1 MENENIK
8 EKATEGKAL
17 KCLRALLGAIKK
29 YGLTVVSVIAALIS
43 FGICLYYILYPSQG
57 YFHSD
62 CTDSLLWANAT
73 VESGNVFDENFRY
86 AAMLPFSS
94 SLWYVPLISIFGM
107 TMNVQLAGMAIF
119 LVLFTAAIYFMCR
132 SFDWS
137 VAASCG
143 MISALLLGLSGSDKL
158 REIMWGHVIYYSLA
172 LIIICVALGLHQR
185 LSKDLGAEKISTSR
199 SVIFAALIA
208 VLFAGNA
215 TNGFQMIAISTLPV
229 LAAIFAER
237 FFDGKTKL
245 FSKDNLPAAA
255 SLILIVI
262 STLFGLVILKVLKGD
277 KTANYTSIYSTFS
290 SVSDWYSNFAGFFE
304 DYLTLIGVNI
314 TKGAPLLEKESLPYL
329 IRLAGGALILV
340 LPIIRLCTYKSI
352 RERSTKILLWTHV
365 AVSAVIMVDFV
376 CGRLS
381 NANWR
386 LTPMVGTAIMS
397 TVAILREFFGDLKEH
412 PVEFRLSSVLCVLL
426 VLMCAANAN
435 EIRKMPKDYGQD
447 NYLHVLASD
456 LEERGLEYGYA
467 TFWRSQAITVISDS
481 KVKCRETLVNNSGVI
496 TDYYQSS
503 RLWYEDQP
511 GIDKYF
517 VILSQSEYDTVLQTE
532 YWNDIMS
539 DGSFVEEFTSGG
551 CYVFVFNRNIILKGE
566 FNG

>member
-1 MENENIK
+1 MENSENSRRPWL
-8 EKATEGKAL
+8 EV
-17 KCLRALLGAIKK
+17 LGTVKK
-29 YGLTVVSVIAALIS
+29 YALTFVAVIAAIVS

-107 TMNVQLAGMAIF
+107 TMNVQLVGMAIF

-132 SFDWS
+132 SFGWS

-172 LIIICVALGLHQR
+172 LIVICVALGLCQR
-185 LSKDLGAEKISTSR
+185 LSKNLEAEKISMSR

-208 VLFAGNA
+208 ILFAGNA
-215 TNGFQMIAISTLPV
+215 TNGFQVIAISTLPV

-245 FSKDNLPAAA
+245 FSKKNLPAAVN
-255 SLILIVI
+255 LVLIVVA
-262 STLFGLVILKVLKGD
+262 TALGVVLLKILKGD
-277 KTANYTSIYSTFS
+277 KIANYTSIYSTFS
-290 SVSDWYSNFAGFFE
+290 SVSDWYGNFTNFFE
-304 DYLTLIGVNI
+304 DYLTLIGVNAS
-314 TKGAPLLEKESLPYL
+314 KGSELFGKESIPYL
-329 IRLAGGALILV
+329 IRMVGGVLILV
-340 LPIIRLCTYKSI
+340 LPVVRLCTYKSI
-352 RERSTKILLWTHV
+352 KEHSTKILLWTHV
-365 AVSAVIMVDFV
+365 AVSAVIMVGFV

-397 TVAILREFFGDLKEH
+397 TVAILREFFGDLKER
-412 PVEFRLSSVLCVLL
+412 PVEFRLATVLSAIL
-426 VLMCAANAN
+426 VLVCTVNAA

-447 NYLHVLASD
+447 NYLHILASD

-481 KVKCRETLVNNSGVI
+481 KVKCRETLVNSNGII

-517 VILSQSEYDTVLQTE
+517 VILSSSEYETAQETDHWDEIT
-532 YWNDIMS
+532 S
-539 DGSFVEEFTSGG
+539 DGSLVEQFTSGG

>member
-1 MENENIK
+1 MDNAENSRR
-8 EKATEGKAL
+8 TWL
-17 KCLRALLGAIKK
+17 KVLGTVKK
-29 YGLTVVSVIAALIS
+29 YALTFIAVIAAIVS

-73 VESGNVFDENFRY
+73 VESGKVFDENFRY

-132 SFDWS
+132 SFGWS

-172 LIIICVALGLHQR
+172 LIVICVALGLCQR
-185 LSKDLGAEKISTSR
+185 LSKNLEAEKINTSR

-208 VLFAGNA
+208 ILFAGNA
-215 TNGFQMIAISTLPV
+215 TNGFQVIAISTLPV

-245 FSKDNLPAAA
+245 FSKSNLPAAI
-255 SLILIVI
+255 SLILIAI
-262 STLFGLVILKVLKGD
+262 STLFGLVILNILKGD
-277 KTANYTSIYSTFS
+277 KIANYTSIYSTFS
-290 SVSDWYSNFAGFFE
+290 SVSDWYGNFTNFFE
-304 DYLTLIGVNI
+304 DYLTLIGVNAS
-314 TKGAPLLEKESLPYL
+314 KGSELFSKESIPYL
-329 IRLAGGALILV
+329 IRMVGGALILA

-352 RERSTKILLWTHV
+352 KERSTKILLWTHV
-365 AVSAVIMVDFV
+365 AVSAVIMVGFV

-412 PVEFRLSSVLCVLL
+412 PVEFRLATVLSAIL
-426 VLMCAANAN
+426 VLVCTVNAA

-447 NYLHVLASD
+447 NYLHILASD

-481 KVKCRETLVNNSGVI
+481 KVKCRETLVNSNGII

-517 VILSQSEYDTVLQTE
+517 VILSSSEYETAQETDHWDEIT
-532 YWNDIMS
+532 S
-539 DGSFVEEFTSGG
+539 DGSLVEQFTSGG

>member
-1 MENENIK
+1 MENAEMTNR
-8 EKATEGKAL
+8 
-17 KCLRALLGAIKK
+17 RAYLDIVGAVKK
-29 YGLTVVSVIAALIS
+29 YALTFISVIAALIS

-73 VESGNVFDENFRY
+73 VESGKVFDENFRY

-94 SLWYVPLISIFGM
+94 SLWYIPLISVFGM
-107 TMNVQLAGMAIF
+107 TMDVQLAGMAIF

-132 SFDWS
+132 SFGWS
-137 VAASCG
+137 IASSCG

-172 LIIICVALGLHQR
+172 LIVICVALGLCQS
-185 LSKDLGAEKISTSR
+185 LSKDLESEKISASK
-199 SVIFAALIA
+199 SIIFAALIA

-215 TNGFQMIAISTLPV
+215 TNGFQVIAISTLPV
-229 LAAIFAER
+229 IAAIFAER

-245 FSKDNLPAAA
+245 FSKKNLPAAA
-255 SLILIVI
+255 NLVLIVVA
-262 STLFGLVILKVLKGD
+262 TALGLVLLKILKGD
-277 KTANYTSIYSTFS
+277 KIANYTSIYSTFS
-290 SVSDWYSNFAGFFE
+290 GVSDWYGNFANFFE
-304 DYLTLIGVNI
+304 DYLTLIGVNASR
-314 TKGAPLLEKESLPYL
+314 GSELFSKESIPYL
-329 IRLAGGALILV
+329 IRMVGGALILV
-340 LPIIRLCTYKSI
+340 LPAVRLCTYKSI
-352 RERSTKILLWTHV
+352 RERSTKILLWTHI
-365 AVSAVIMVDFV
+365 AMSAVIMVGFI

-397 TVAILREFFGDLKEH
+397 TVAIIREFFGDLKEH
-412 PVEFRLSSVLCVLL
+412 PVEFRLAAVLCSVLVL
-426 VLMCAANAN
+426 VCAVNAA

-481 KVKCRETLVNNSGVI
+481 KVKCRETLVNSNGII

-517 VILSQSEYDTVLQTE
+517 VILSASEYETAQETAHWDAIT
-532 YWNDIMS
+532 S
-539 DGSFVEEFTSGG
+539 DGSLVEQFTSGG
-551 CYVFVFNRNIILKGE
+551 CYVFVFNRNIILQGE